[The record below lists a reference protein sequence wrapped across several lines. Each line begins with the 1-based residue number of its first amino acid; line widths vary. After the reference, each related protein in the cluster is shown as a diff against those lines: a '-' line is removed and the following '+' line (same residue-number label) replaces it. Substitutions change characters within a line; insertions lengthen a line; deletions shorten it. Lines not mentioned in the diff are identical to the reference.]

1 MYNLS
6 WIVDNRVIL
15 LRNEGKL
22 NGRDLQQLSRDLET
36 MMADAV
42 APLHIIE
49 DDRELNK
56 ISNIDISTIRDTV
69 KAIDFSKLSYTLAIV
84 PEELEE
90 VTDLLGNFW
99 ELITDVDYERVKS
112 VPEAI
117 EFLAQHDATL
127 PERSEWQLELA

>member
-69 KAIDFSKLSYTLAIV
+69 KAIDFSKLGYTLAIV